1 MNVIMCGNDARIYGD
16 DVRTYKR
23 IPAGTY
29 DVCFGERIGYWL
41 SRREDLAPN
50 EQKIYG
56 DTIYKVEK
64 VLKTFGAVNRNLGV
78 ILSGNK
84 GCGKSLFVR
93 ILAKE
98 AIAKCGLPVIIV
110 SNRIAGIQDFIS
122 SIQQECL
129 VVFDEFE
136 KIFSHTESEHDPQD
150 ALLPMFDGMS
160 NGKKLFVITCNDVKL
175 LNDCLLNRPGRFHYH
190 FEVGNPSPDE
200 IRGYMQDNLNPKFHE
215 AIETIIRISSFAD
228 ITYDFLRAIVFELNQ
243 GYSVQESMR
252 DLNIAC
258 EEYEYFDV
266 EAILNDDVA
275 FRCYNLR
282 LNFNA
287 PDEGRIYDAEL
298 LCNRAAEYSKRLE
311 LKIWFN
317 LKDVIN
323 ENGTLSIAPG
333 LLNKAVLLDYGK
345 RDEDWEPTETEIS
358 VGEVKSVVFK
368 RSNFS
373 SVNRYNV

>member
-1 MNVIMCGNDARIYGD
+1 M
-16 DVRTYKR
+16 
-23 IPAGTY
+23 
-29 DVCFGERIGYWL
+29 
-41 SRREDLAPN
+41 
-50 EQKIYG
+50 
-56 DTIYKVEK
+56 
-64 VLKTFGAVNRNLGV
+64 KTFGAVNRNLGV

-98 AIAKCGLPVIIV
+98 AITKYGLPVIIV

-129 VVFDEFE
+129 VIFDEFE

-190 FEVGNPSPDE
+190 FEVGSPSPDE

-228 ITYDFLRAIVFELNQ
+228 ITYDLLRAIVFELNQ

-258 EEYEYFDV
+258 KEYEDFDI

-323 ENGTLSIAPG
+323 ENGTLSIDPG

-358 VGEVKSVVFK
+358 VDEIKSVVFK

>member
-16 DVRTYKR
+16 DVQTYKQL
-23 IPAGTY
+23 PAGTY
-29 DVCFGERIGYWL
+29 DVCFGDRSGYWL
-41 SRREDLAPN
+41 AQRENLVPN

-56 DTIYKVEK
+56 DSLYKVEK
-64 VLKTFGAVNRNLGV
+64 VLKTFAVLNRNLGV

-93 ILAKE
+93 ILAQE
-98 AIAKCGLPVIIV
+98 AISKHGFPVIIV
-110 SNRIAGIQDFIS
+110 SGRLPGIQDFIS

-129 VVFDEFE
+129 VIFDEFE
-136 KIFSHTESEHDPQD
+136 KMFSHTEDEHDPQN
-150 ALLPMFDGMS
+150 ALLPMFDGMN
-160 NGKKLFVITCNDVKL
+160 NGKKLFVITCNDVNL

-200 IRGYMQDNLNPKFHE
+200 IRGYMQDNLNPEFHD

-228 ITYDFLRAIVFELNQ
+228 ITYDFLRAIVLELNQ

-258 EEYEYFDV
+258 NKYEDFDV
-266 EAILNDDVA
+266 EVVSNKDVF
-275 FRCYNLR
+275 FRCYNLH

-287 PDEGRIYDAEL
+287 PDDGKIRSAKLVCNMAVGYD
-298 LCNRAAEYSKRLE
+298 KRLE
-311 LKIWFN
+311 LEIWFSMKDIAN
-317 LKDVIN
+317 DNGVLTLDPKCLKRVA
-323 ENGTLSIAPG
+323 LW
-333 LLNKAVLLDYGK
+333 DYGK
-345 RDEDWEPTETEIS
+345 RDENWDPTETELSPDDI
-358 VGEVKSVVFK
+358 KSVVFK
-368 RSNFS
+368 RSNFV

>member
-1 MNVIMCGNDARIYGD
+1 
-16 DVRTYKR
+16 
-23 IPAGTY
+23 
-29 DVCFGERIGYWL
+29 
-41 SRREDLAPN
+41 
-50 EQKIYG
+50 
-56 DTIYKVEK
+56 
-64 VLKTFGAVNRNLGV
+64 
-78 ILSGNK
+78 
-84 GCGKSLFVR
+84 
-93 ILAKE
+93 
-98 AIAKCGLPVIIV
+98 
-110 SNRIAGIQDFIS
+110 
-122 SIQQECL
+122 
-129 VVFDEFE
+129 
-136 KIFSHTESEHDPQD
+136 
-150 ALLPMFDGMS
+150 
-160 NGKKLFVITCNDVKL
+160 
-175 LNDCLLNRPGRFHYH
+175 
-190 FEVGNPSPDE
+190 
-200 IRGYMQDNLNPKFHE
+200 
-215 AIETIIRISSFAD
+215 
-228 ITYDFLRAIVFELNQ
+228 
-243 GYSVQESMR
+243 MR

-258 EEYEYFDV
+258 KEYEDFDI

-323 ENGTLSIAPG
+323 ENGTLSIDPG

-358 VGEVKSVVFK
+358 VDEIKSVVFK